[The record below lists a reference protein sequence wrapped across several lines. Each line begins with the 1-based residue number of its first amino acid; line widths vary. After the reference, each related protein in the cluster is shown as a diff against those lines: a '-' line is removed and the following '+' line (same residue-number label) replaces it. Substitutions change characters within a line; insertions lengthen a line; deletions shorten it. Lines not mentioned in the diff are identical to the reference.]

1 MAHTNTEKAVAGMI
15 RRRTEGG
22 VEIGDSDWM
31 EEGMGAR
38 ANITSSPKTKSCY
51 LKLMHYTTS
60 SRGCMDDY
68 NVPDEVT

>member
-31 EEGMGAR
+31 EEGAR
-38 ANITSSPKTKSCY
+38 ERT
-51 LKLMHYTTS
+51 
-60 SRGCMDDY
+60 
-68 NVPDEVT
+68 